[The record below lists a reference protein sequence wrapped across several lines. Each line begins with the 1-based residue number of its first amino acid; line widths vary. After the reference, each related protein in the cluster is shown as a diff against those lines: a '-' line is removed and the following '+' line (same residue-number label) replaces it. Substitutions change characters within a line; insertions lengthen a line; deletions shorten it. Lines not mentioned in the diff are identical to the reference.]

1 MQFQIAAGAECV
13 KQECGKPLEVGG
25 AGGGMFLRFHGGLWI
40 AREFVEAHGY
50 SLAEVHRTM
59 LFARGNA
66 QEPMA
71 VAEVFV
77 RKTTLLRTKK
87 QSNTAAG
94 ELLAKKT
101 GSLIQAPDRVLQLT
115 LANGSS
121 SDNECAID
129 DRFRDGFEFR
139 SLRKQRHCPDSG
151 TRLAKSQLIRV
162 HYAEMEEPEVA
173 HGASRCANVEG
184 IPWSDKNDTQTVG
197 MGVGK
202 HGDEFTAGKKQRDTA
217 GRQSLAWAARGN
229 IDCGG

>member
-13 KQECGKPLEVGG
+13 KQECGKPLEVCGD
-25 AGGGMFLRFHGGLWI
+25 GGGMLLRFHRGLWI

-101 GSLIQAPDRVLQLT
+101 GSLIQAADGVLQLT
-115 LANGSS
+115 LSNGSS

-139 SLRKQRHCPDSG
+139 SLRKQRRCTDGG

-162 HYAEMEEPEVA
+162 DNAKMEEAEIA
-173 HGASRCANVEG
+173 HGASGCADVER
-184 IPWSDKNDTQTVG
+184 IARSHKNDTQAVG
-197 MGVGK
+197 ISVGE
-202 HGDEFTAGKKQRDTA
+202 HGDEFTAGRKHESAR
-217 GRQSLAWAARGN
+217 RRAACAPG
-229 IDCGG
+229 DG

>member
-1 MQFQIAAGAECV
+1 
-13 KQECGKPLEVGG
+13 
-25 AGGGMFLRFHGGLWI
+25 
-40 AREFVEAHGY
+40 
-50 SLAEVHRTM
+50 M
-59 LFARGNA
+59 LFARGNP

-101 GSLIQAPDRVLQLT
+101 GSLIQAADGVLQLT
-115 LANGSS
+115 LSNGSS

-139 SLRKQRHCPDSG
+139 SLRKQRRCTNSG

-162 HYAEMEEPEVA
+162 DNAKMEEAAIV
-173 HGASRCANVEG
+173 HGASRCAEVER
-184 IPWSDKNDTQTVG
+184 IARSDKNDTRADGCRTV
-197 MGVGK
+197 
-202 HGDEFTAGKKQRDTA
+202 R
-217 GRQSLAWAARGN
+217 RRN
-229 IDCGG
+229 IRPSGG

>member
-25 AGGGMFLRFHGGLWI
+25 AGGGMLLRFHGGLWI

-71 VAEVFV
+71 VAEILV
-77 RKTTLLRTKK
+77 RKTTLLGTKK

-101 GSLIQAPDRVLQLT
+101 GSLIQAADGVLQLT
-115 LANGSS
+115 LAHRSGS
-121 SDNECAID
+121 DDECAIL
-129 DRFRDGFEFR
+129 DGFGEALELF
-139 SLRKQRHCPDSG
+139 G
-151 TRLAKSQLIRV
+151 TG
-162 HYAEMEEPEVA
+162 E
-173 HGASRCANVEG
+173 
-184 IPWSDKNDTQTVG
+184 
-197 MGVGK
+197 
-202 HGDEFTAGKKQRDTA
+202 
-217 GRQSLAWAARGN
+217 
-229 IDCGG
+229 